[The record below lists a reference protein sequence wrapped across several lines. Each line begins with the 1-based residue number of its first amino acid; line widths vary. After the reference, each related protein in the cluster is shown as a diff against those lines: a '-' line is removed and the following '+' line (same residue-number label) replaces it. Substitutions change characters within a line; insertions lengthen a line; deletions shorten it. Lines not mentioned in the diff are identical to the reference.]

1 MDAGSGAGDEPKKHT
16 QIPRSSLWDRCP
28 GIGGGGDF
36 ETGLMNVRLDLVGEM
51 LVLSW
56 HGQGHL
62 QRQLERKCLT
72 VILDG
77 AEGDGSPKAVG
88 GTHGGSPYWYNGCPS
103 CVLFCRWG
111 RDNRQPGPESR
122 PKLLLLSC
130 ASYPSSRTNW
140 RAPVKISRR
149 CAHDAEKLQRWN
161 LARLRLK
168 PTDAC
173 TMTSQPFRSGLRQ
186 YR

>member
-1 MDAGSGAGDEPKKHT
+1 MGAGIAPPLPQLGTKGNSGIIKGGCAEHK
-16 QIPRSSLWDRCP
+16 WDRCP

-36 ETGLMNVRLDLVGEM
+36 ETGLMNVRPDRVGEM

-77 AEGDGSPKAVG
+77 ADGDGSLKAVR

-103 CVLFCRWG
+103 CVLFFDG
-111 RDNRQPGPESR
+111 
-122 PKLLLLSC
+122 
-130 ASYPSSRTNW
+130 
-140 RAPVKISRR
+140 
-149 CAHDAEKLQRWN
+149 
-161 LARLRLK
+161 
-168 PTDAC
+168 
-173 TMTSQPFRSGLRQ
+173 
-186 YR
+186 

>member
-1 MDAGSGAGDEPKKHT
+1 MDEGSGAGDEPKKHT
-16 QIPRSSLWDRCP
+16 QMPRSSLWDRCP

-77 AEGDGSPKAVG
+77 AEGDGSLKAVG

-122 PKLLLLSC
+122 RKLLLLSC

-140 RAPVKISRR
+140 RAPGNNGAAFLLGPRR
-149 CAHDAEKLQRWN
+149 TALVQGRGRAGAGPRRGG
-161 LARLRLK
+161 A
-168 PTDAC
+168 
-173 TMTSQPFRSGLRQ
+173 
-186 YR
+186 